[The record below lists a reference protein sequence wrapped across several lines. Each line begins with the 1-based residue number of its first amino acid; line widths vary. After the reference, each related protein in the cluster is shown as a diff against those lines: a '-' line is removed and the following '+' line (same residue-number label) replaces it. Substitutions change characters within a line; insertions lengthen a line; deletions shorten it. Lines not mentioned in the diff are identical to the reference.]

1 MSFVLDSSVTLTWCF
16 DDEQTIV
23 ADQLL
28 DRVVEL
34 GAFAP
39 LLWPLEI
46 LNVLEMAQRR
56 DRITAV
62 QKQQVSRFLRR
73 LPITIDMQTAE
84 SAWSVTAELAA
95 RFRLTI
101 YDATYLELAQRL
113 GLPLATLDK
122 ELKDAAAQLGVTSL
136 VV

>member
-1 MSFVLDSSVTLTWCF
+1 MSFVLDRSVTLTWCF
-16 DDEQTIV
+16 DDQQTMV
-23 ADQLL
+23 TDQLL

-34 GAFAP
+34 GAFVP

-56 DRITAV
+56 DRMTAV
-62 QKQQVSRFLRR
+62 QRQQVSRFLRG

-84 SAWSVTAELAA
+84 LAWSVTAELAA

-122 ELKDAAAQLGVTSL
+122 ELTIAAAQLGVTLL